1 MGLVIEKWRWR
12 SARDGEVGDDGEVEM
27 ELRMLRVLV
36 IGGVSVDVYFSFCA
50 NGFYVEIA
58 VMIRFLISYKY
69 ITISLALA
77 PYAST

>member
-1 MGLVIEKWRWR
+1 MEVVMEKWRWALE
-12 SARDGEVGDDGEVEM
+12 ARDA
-27 ELRMLRVLV
+27 LWMLRVLV
-36 IGGVSVDVYFSFCA
+36 VGGVSVDVYFSFCA